1 MPGKS
6 KPPKTEKAT
15 KRSRHDRRTTAIG
28 PPGIERR
35 SGHDRRTVFKVP
47 IFIKFITLST
57 LLTITV
63 STIISVAILQ
73 KQVEGFREQLI
84 SLGESLVRITAENA
98 PDKLLTEEDLALFQL
113 VRDVAA
119 LDQVYFALI
128 ADADGVIKAH
138 SISEK
143 NNTRMAPPTGYVL
156 LNDAGPIRI
165 GRFSEEDKKYL
176 YFEKNLTYQTL
187 QVGMVALAI
196 SQQKILEAVASAKQY
211 IYLLT
216 GIIIL
221 FGVVMSLLVSL
232 YFSRPIKRLQE
243 GTRAIRSGDFDHR
256 VWIRR
261 NDELGDL
268 GHAFNQM
275 SEGLKERNVMRRS
288 LELAMEVQRS
298 LLPMRDPNLAGL
310 DIAGRSLYCDETG
323 GDYYDY
329 IQSARQRPG
338 TIGLVLGDVSGH
350 GIPSALLMATARA
363 FIRQRSNWRG
373 SLADIV
379 QDVNRLLAHDVED
392 SSSFMT
398 LFYLMIDRPN
408 QTLNWVRAGHD
419 PAILYDPVEDR
430 FEELMGDGI
439 PLGIDADW
447 PYTVNERR
455 ELREG
460 QIIVLGTD
468 GTWEAHNAE
477 GEMFGKQPLL
487 DVIREQRDRS
497 ARDILDAAVEALNR
511 FRGNHEL
518 EDDVT
523 LVVAKVASMDSAS
536 PSADKGQSP

>member
-6 KPPKTEKAT
+6 KPPKTEKAA

-35 SGHDRRTVFKVP
+35 SGHDRRTVLKVP

-165 GRFSEEDKKYL
+165 GRFSEEDKEYL

-329 IQSARQRPG
+329 IQSARQSPG

-379 QDVNRLLAHDVED
+379 KDVNRLLAHDVED

-487 DVIREQRDRS
+487 DVIRERRQRS

-523 LVVAKVASMDSAS
+523 LVVAKVVSMDSAS

>member
-6 KPPKTEKAT
+6 KPPKTEKAA

-35 SGHDRRTVFKVP
+35 SGHDRRTVLKVP

-143 NNTRMAPPTGYVL
+143 NNTRMAPPKGYVL

-165 GRFSEEDKKYL
+165 GRFSEEDKEYL

-221 FGVVMSLLVSL
+221 FGVLMSLLVSL

-329 IQSARQRPG
+329 IQSARQSPG

-447 PYTVNERR
+447 PYAVNERR

-487 DVIREQRDRS
+487 DVIRERRDRS
-497 ARDILDAAVEALNR
+497 ARNILDAAVEALNR

-523 LVVAKVASMDSAS
+523 LLVAKVVSMDSAS

>member
-6 KPPKTEKAT
+6 KPPKTEKAA

-35 SGHDRRTVFKVP
+35 SGHDRRTVLKVP

-143 NNTRMAPPTGYVL
+143 NNTRMAPPPGYVL
-156 LNDAGPIRI
+156 LSDAGPIRI
-165 GRFSEEDKKYL
+165 GRFSEEDKEYL

-329 IQSARQRPG
+329 IQSARQSSG

-447 PYTVNERR
+447 PYAVNERR

-487 DVIREQRDRS
+487 DVIRERRDRS
-497 ARDILDAAVEALNR
+497 ARNILDAAVEALNR

-523 LVVAKVASMDSAS
+523 LLVAKVVSMDSAS

>member
-6 KPPKTEKAT
+6 KPPKTEKTA

-35 SGHDRRTVFKVP
+35 SGHDRRTVLKVP

-63 STIISVAILQ
+63 STIISVAMLQ
-73 KQVEGFREQLI
+73 RQVEGFREQLI

-143 NNTRMAPPTGYVL
+143 NNTRMAPPAGYVL
-156 LNDAGPIRI
+156 LNDTGPIRI
-165 GRFSEEDKKYL
+165 GRFSEEDKEYL

-329 IQSARQRPG
+329 IQSARQSPG

-373 SLADIV
+373 SLGDIV

-487 DVIREQRDRS
+487 DVIRERRDHS
-497 ARDILDAAVEALNR
+497 ARNILDAAVEALNR

-523 LVVAKVASMDSAS
+523 LVVAKVVPMDSAS
-536 PSADKGQSP
+536 PSANKGQSP

>member
-6 KPPKTEKAT
+6 KPPKTEKAA

-35 SGHDRRTVFKVP
+35 SGHDRRTVLKVP

-143 NNTRMAPPTGYVL
+143 NNTRMVPPPGYVL
-156 LNDAGPIRI
+156 LSDAGPIRI
-165 GRFSEEDKKYL
+165 GRFSEENKEYL

-329 IQSARQRPG
+329 IQSARQSSG

-447 PYTVNERR
+447 PYAVNERR

-487 DVIREQRDRS
+487 DVIRERRDRS
-497 ARDILDAAVEALNR
+497 ARNILDAAVEALNR

-523 LVVAKVASMDSAS
+523 LLVAKVVSMDSAS

>member
-6 KPPKTEKAT
+6 KPPKTEKAA

-35 SGHDRRTVFKVP
+35 SGHDRRTVLKVP

-138 SISEK
+138 SINEK

-165 GRFSEEDKKYL
+165 GRFSEEDKEYL

-329 IQSARQRPG
+329 IQSARQSPG

-379 QDVNRLLAHDVED
+379 KDVNRLLAHDVED

-487 DVIREQRDRS
+487 DVIRERRQRS

-523 LVVAKVASMDSAS
+523 LVVAKVVSMDSAS

>member
-1 MPGKS
+1 MPEKS
-6 KPPKTEKAT
+6 KPPRTEKAAQ
-15 KRSRHDRRTTAIG
+15 RSRNDRRATAIG

-35 SGHDRRTVFKVP
+35 SGHDRRTALKVP

-113 VRDVAA
+113 VQGVAA

-128 ADADGVIKAH
+128 ADAAGVIKAH

-143 NNTRMAPPTGYVL
+143 NNTRMAPPPGYAL
-156 LNDAGPIRI
+156 LHDEGAIRI
-165 GRFSEEDKKYL
+165 GRFSEEGKEYL

-216 GIIIL
+216 GMIIV

-298 LLPMRDPNLAGL
+298 LLPMRDPYLAGL

-329 IQSARQRPG
+329 IQSTRQNPG

-363 FIRQRSNWRG
+363 FIRQRSNWPG

-379 QDVNRLLAHDVED
+379 RDVNRQLAHDVED

-408 QTLNWVRAGHD
+408 RTLNWVRAGHD
-419 PAILYDPVEDR
+419 PAILYDPVQDR

-455 ELREG
+455 GLQEG

-487 DVIREQRDRS
+487 DVIRELRHHS
-497 ARDILDAAVEALNR
+497 ARDILDAAIEALNR

-523 LVVAKVASMDSAS
+523 LLVAKVVSMASAS
-536 PSADKGQSP
+536 PSVDKGQ